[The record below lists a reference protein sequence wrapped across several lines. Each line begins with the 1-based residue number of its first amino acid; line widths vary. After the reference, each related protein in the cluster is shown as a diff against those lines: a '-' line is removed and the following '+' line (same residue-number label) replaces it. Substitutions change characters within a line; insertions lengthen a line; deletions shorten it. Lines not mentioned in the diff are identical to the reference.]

1 MERLELFCPESRLF
15 QAAFSVCNCEKRR
28 LGPGIPDAVMER
40 IYEPFFSTKQPGEGT
55 GLGLFITIKIMEAL
69 GGRMEVESIEG
80 EGTSFTLLL
89 PIKPAEPLEI

>member
-1 MERLELFCPESRLF
+1 
-15 QAAFSVCNCEKRR
+15 
-28 LGPGIPDAVMER
+28 MER